1 MLVRRNVIRLNI
13 SQANC
18 QLDEMLVWQN
28 VSQAKWYIG
37 EPVQGK
43 SVQGETELGKM
54 QPNISAGSTNTQKN
68 SMKIQTGNE

>member
-1 MLVRRNVIRLNI
+1 MLVR
-13 SQANC
+13 
-18 QLDEMLVWQN
+18 QN
-28 VSQAKWYIG
+28 VSQARCYIG